1 MYMTIPWKTG
11 PNRDLALYGRLFL
24 WARPYW
30 PHLAGVFLLSLL
42 ATPLALLVPLPL
54 KIALDSGLGSKP
66 LPHLFSLF
74 VPAGFRL
81 SPSSALL
88 FAVGLL
94 IAVTV
99 LAQIQALA
107 VALLKTYTGEK
118 LLLDFRSEIFRQM
131 QRLSLSYHD
140 VKGIGESLY
149 GVQYDAAAVQTI
161 AVEHLIPLINSAFT
175 LLGMLY
181 ITAKIDWQLALV
193 ALLISPVLFLI
204 SKFYRR
210 GLRRGSREVK
220 ALEKSAM
227 GVVQEV
233 LGALRVVKAF
243 GREEDERHRFVRHSF
258 DGMRA
263 RLRLAFAEGKFN
275 SLVGLTTAAGTG
287 TVLLVGFRQV
297 QTGVITLG
305 ELLLMMG
312 YVAQLYEP
320 LKTMGRKSAALQ
332 SQLASVERSFAL
344 LDEISE
350 VEEKPNAQPLRCAA
364 GKIAFEDVSFTY
376 PGHRP
381 ALVRVSFEVEPGTCI
396 GIVGPT
402 GAGKTTLISLML
414 RFYDPVVGRIL
425 LDGMDLRD
433 YKLADLRNQFA
444 LVPQEPVLFSTSIEE
459 NIAYARPD
467 ASQEEIEA
475 AAVAANA
482 HGFISRLPEGYQ
494 TVVGE
499 RGLRLSGGERQ
510 RISLARAFLKNSPIL
525 ILDEPTSSVDIKTE
539 SAIIEALERLI
550 QGRTTFVIAH
560 RASTLIRCNVLL
572 QIDNGELVATVPVA
586 LLDEEL
592 LALPARFLGESDVH
606 RSPDHI

>member
-210 GLRRGSREVK
+210 RLRRGSREVK
-220 ALEKSAM
+220 KLERSAM

-243 GREEDERHRFVRHSF
+243 GREEDERHRFLRRSVE
-258 DGMRA
+258 GMRM
-263 RLRLAFAEGKFN
+263 RLQLALSEGKFN
-275 SLVGLTTAAGTG
+275 FLVGFISAVGTAA
-287 TVLLVGFRQV
+287 VLLVGFRQV
-297 QTGVITLG
+297 QSGVITLG
-305 ELLLMMG
+305 DLMLMMG
-312 YVAQLYEP
+312 YVTQLYEP
-320 LKTMGRKSAALQ
+320 LKTMGKNSAALQ
-332 SQLASVERSFAL
+332 SYLANIERAFAL
-344 LDEISE
+344 LDELPE
-350 VEEKPNAQPLRCAA
+350 VEEKANPRSLAR
-364 GKIAFEDVSFTY
+364 GTGRIVFENVSFTY
-376 PGHRP
+376 GQNRP
-381 ALVRVSFEVEPGTCI
+381 ALEQVSFEVE
-396 GIVGPT
+396 
-402 GAGKTTLISLML
+402 
-414 RFYDPVVGRIL
+414 
-425 LDGMDLRD
+425 
-433 YKLADLRNQFA
+433 
-444 LVPQEPVLFSTSIEE
+444 
-459 NIAYARPD
+459 
-467 ASQEEIEA
+467 
-475 AAVAANA
+475 
-482 HGFISRLPEGYQ
+482 
-494 TVVGE
+494 
-499 RGLRLSGGERQ
+499 SG
-510 RISLARAFLKNSPIL
+510 
-525 ILDEPTSSVDIKTE
+525 
-539 SAIIEALERLI
+539 
-550 QGRTTFVIAH
+550 
-560 RASTLIRCNVLL
+560 
-572 QIDNGELVATVPVA
+572 
-586 LLDEEL
+586 
-592 LALPARFLGESDVH
+592 
-606 RSPDHI
+606 

>member
-1 MYMTIPWKTG
+1 MYMTIPSKTG
-11 PNRDLALYGRLFL
+11 PHRDLALYRRLFL

-30 PHLAGVFLLSLL
+30 PHLTGVFVLSLL

-54 KIALDSGLGSKP
+54 KIALDSGVGSKP
-66 LPHLFSLF
+66 LPRLISLF
-74 VPAGFRL
+74 LPAGFRL
-81 SPSSALL
+81 SPTSALL

-99 LAQIQALA
+99 LSQIQALA
-107 VALLKTYTGEK
+107 VTLLKTYTGEK

-140 VKGIGESLY
+140 VKGIAESLY
-149 GVQYDAAAVQTI
+149 SVQYDAPAVQTI

-243 GREEDERHRFVRHSF
+243 GREEDERHRFVCRSF

-263 RLRLAFAEGKFN
+263 RLRLALAEGKFN

-287 TVLLVGFRQV
+287 TVLFVGFRQV
-297 QTGVITLG
+297 QSGVLTLG
-305 ELLLMMG
+305 DLFLMMG

-320 LKTMGRKSAALQ
+320 LKTMGKKSAALQ
-332 SQLASVERSFAL
+332 SQLASVERAFAL
-344 LDEISE
+344 LDEIPE
-350 VEEKPNAQPLRCAA
+350 VEEKPHPCRLHRAKGRL
-364 GKIAFEDVSFTY
+364 AFQNVSFAY
-376 PGHRP
+376 RQSRP
-381 ALVRVSFEVEPGTCI
+381 ALDRVSFEVHSGMRV

-402 GAGKTTLISLML
+402 GAGKTTLMNLL
-414 RFYDPVVGRIL
+414 TRFYDPTDGKIL
-425 LDGMDLRD
+425 LDGVDLRD
-433 YKLADLRNQFA
+433 YKLTDLRNQFA
-444 LVPQEPVLFSTSIEE
+444 IVLQDSVLFSTSVAQ
-459 NIAYARPD
+459 NIAYARPS
-467 ASQEEIEA
+467 ASETEIVA
-475 AAVAANA
+475 AARAASA
-482 HGFISRLPEGYQ
+482 HEFISKLPEGYR
-494 TVVGE
+494 TLVGE
-499 RGLRLSGGERQ
+499 RGMRLSGGERQ
-510 RISLARAFLKNSPIL
+510 RISLARAFLKDAPIL
-525 ILDEPTSSVDIKTE
+525 ILDEPTSAVDIGTE
-539 SAIIEALERLI
+539 AAILEALKRLME
-550 QGRTTFVIAH
+550 GRTTFLITHRYSALKQCDVIVRIEKGQLAAFEPSAG
-560 RASTLIRCNVLL
+560 R
-572 QIDNGELVATVPVA
+572 ETVCSY
-586 LLDEEL
+586 E
-592 LALPARFLGESDVH
+592 G
-606 RSPDHI
+606 